1 MSLRILIVDDT
12 RFLRMMLT
20 DILTNSGYEVVGQA
34 ENGLIGIEKFKELR
48 PDIVMMDISM
58 PEMDGI
64 QALKEI
70 KKIDADAVVLIC
82 SAMSQRELISRAL
95 EAGANNYVTK
105 PFDPESINTLIENVI
120 PLIER
125 KKMAGSE
132 DKEDPDELMESLGQG
147 PVLNQQELE
156 HLSQLLSRGSWD
168 NDTPAETS
176 PDLDLRSERE
186 AELESR
192 LELDAESETKLG
204 LDSELISEPNPE
216 LELETELELEL
227 ELESDLGSVLE
238 LEPNSESNSDLE
250 SASNLGQKHGYLT
263 EENYYE
269 LDQPEELLSED
280 EPDHEESTDQFGAIL
295 RAFAEAGAAEE
306 VEEDE
311 DSKEEDEYMSFFEKV
326 HADFELG
333 SEMELGSGTEEAAA
347 AMTSDEEATGEV
359 DEALVEE
366 TAKEGDEEAVEQLEE
381 GIGDM
386 LMTVNEN
393 ANINREEEEEEKMI
407 QTENTP
413 ASDFKKSNVKNFV
426 SSMMCNWT
434 EVSENQEV
442 NHLVIFNEH
451 DKTIQIDVMALNDQK
466 QSLKLTLD
474 SFSYLVSWLKEK
486 GIPVDPQ

>member
-132 DKEDPDELMESLGQG
+132 DKEDPNELMESLGQG

-176 PDLDLRSERE
+176 PDLDLRSEPE
-186 AELESR
+186 AELESS
-192 LELDAESETKLG
+192 LELDAESELKLG
-204 LDSELISEPNPE
+204 LDPEPSPEPSPEPNPE

-227 ELESDLGSVLE
+227 ESDLGSVL
-238 LEPNSESNSDLE
+238 
-250 SASNLGQKHGYLT
+250 
-263 EENYYE
+263 
-269 LDQPEELLSED
+269 

-347 AMTSDEEATGEV
+347 AMTSDEEAAGEV